1 MNIFWIVSFNE
12 GVTPDLRITN
22 ASWLLISFS
31 IHIFYANRDKGTANE
46 VFFPNQV
53 SLVSIKC
60 NEVPKSSVT

>member
-1 MNIFWIVSFNE
+1 MKNPNSIIIN
-12 GVTPDLRITN
+12 TPDSRITN

-31 IHIFYANRDKGTANE
+31 IHIFYANRDTGTANE

-60 NEVPKSSVT
+60 NEVLNLR